1 MVVKVGS
8 VNNKVVRELAERIE
22 RVRMQRRDGDVLLT
36 LAKYN
41 VLLADHLRVLCCAD
55 LQPASA
61 DNYLKRLTKLVEAG
75 LLERSYFERRG
86 YCYWLG
92 EWGRVWV
99 AEMLGRAPVARVG
112 LQAHNLLLA
121 DFMVAAVR
129 EVRVAGGEATWEA
142 EWEQIYGAKTRPD
155 GVLKVSLAG
164 HETNWLVE
172 ADTGSETLAQ
182 VVRKLQGQ
190 AQYYQKGEWQAWF
203 GSDNF
208 PNTLLITS
216 AGERRLLHLKRAI
229 ESKIESV
236 EVPVNWAL
244 TTKARL
250 AKVTNIANRPEL
262 GPLQQ
267 EVWSWVGETDLDSLN
282 LGSWDDEED
291 EEN

>member
-1 MVVKVGS
+1 MKAKQVALNSKLI
-8 VNNKVVRELAERIE
+8 RQLAEVVE
-22 RVRMQRRDGDVLLT
+22 RVKLQRRDGDVLLT

-55 LQPASA
+55 LQAATA
-61 DNYLKRLTKLVEAG
+61 DNYLKRLPKLVEAG
-75 LLERSYFERRG
+75 LLERRYFERRG

-92 EWGRVWV
+92 EVGKVWV
-99 AEMLGRAPVARVG
+99 AQMVGRAPIARAG
-112 LQAHNLLLA
+112 LQVHNLLLA
-121 DFMVAAVR
+121 DFMVAAMR
-129 EVRVAGGEATWEA
+129 EMQVAGGEATWEA

-155 GVLKVSLAG
+155 GVLKVKLNS

-190 AQYYQKGEWQAWF
+190 EQYYKRGEWRDWF
-203 GSDNF
+203 GSDYF

-216 AGERRLLHLKRAI
+216 GGEGRLLHLKRAL

-236 EVPVNWAL
+236 DVPVEWAL
-244 TTKARL
+244 TTTARL
-250 AKVTNIANRPEL
+250 AKVTSIANRPEL

-267 EVWSWVGETDLDSLN
+267 EIWSWLDDTELSSLN
-282 LGSWDDEED
+282 LGSQDEE
-291 EEN
+291 EQ